1 VKRLVVAGV
10 VALLAFTP
18 LAAAAPRQT
27 VTTTVTKTERQI
39 PFTQTQTQP
48 APAQQ
53 RNQTEAKVVAAL
65 LAVPKVKDWVG
76 RYPKKSLVTQ
86 GTYDAQ
92 YADWDVKVWSGP
104 AGEIATGRVDDTTGI
119 VTEAWTGPQVA
130 WHMARGGPGAFGGK
144 KINSL
149 GVWLAFCVVFLV
161 GLADL
166 RRPLSLRNLHLLALL
181 SFSVSLWYFNHGRI
195 FTSVPL
201 VYPGLAYL
209 LGRMIWVGIRDRPPP
224 VSRPLW
230 PVWVLAAATVF
241 LCGFKVGLNVR
252 DSNVIDVGY
261 AGPIGAQ
268 RIAHGQS
275 PYGNFPVED
284 DLKPCGPADRE
295 GEIRARIQTNGRCES
310 ANPNGD
316 TYGPISYIAY
326 IPGYAIFGWSGQ
338 WDDLPASHFTAIAF
352 DLLCVL
358 GLGLAGRRFGGNRLG
373 ITLAFAWAAYPFS
386 QYASMS
392 NTNDAIMPAFL
403 IWGFWLCTSAWARGA
418 FVGLASWTKF
428 GALLVAPL
436 WATYP
441 EFRKSRRTALIFA
454 AGFALATAAAFWVLL
469 LEPSPLHAARVF
481 WDRTIPPQV
490 NRQSPFSL
498 WDWRQYHAGLPD
510 LHWLQRVLQVL
521 LVAGSA
527 AVAFLPRRK
536 SPLQLAALTG
546 AVLIGFELVLT
557 HWFYLYLPWFFA
569 FAAYAVLAAEP
580 SPEPAKAT
588 VRDEHEQR
596 ELVTAG

>member
-1 VKRLVVAGV
+1 MKRLVAAGV
-10 VALLAFTP
+10 VALLVSVPA
-18 LAAAAPRQT
+18 AAAAPP
-27 VTTTVTKTERQI
+27 TVTKTVTATERQL

-166 RRPLSLRNLHLLALL
+166 RRPLSLRNLDLLALL

-268 RIAHGQS
+268 RIVHGQS

-284 DLKPCGPADRE
+284 DLKP
-295 GEIRARIQTNGRCES
+295 
-310 ANPNGD
+310 
-316 TYGPISYIAY
+316 
-326 IPGYAIFGWSGQ
+326 
-338 WDDLPASHFTAIAF
+338 
-352 DLLCVL
+352 
-358 GLGLAGRRFGGNRLG
+358 
-373 ITLAFAWAAYPFS
+373 
-386 QYASMS
+386 
-392 NTNDAIMPAFL
+392 
-403 IWGFWLCTSAWARGA
+403 
-418 FVGLASWTKF
+418 
-428 GALLVAPL
+428 
-436 WATYP
+436 
-441 EFRKSRRTALIFA
+441 
-454 AGFALATAAAFWVLL
+454 
-469 LEPSPLHAARVF
+469 
-481 WDRTIPPQV
+481 
-490 NRQSPFSL
+490 
-498 WDWRQYHAGLPD
+498 
-510 LHWLQRVLQVL
+510 
-521 LVAGSA
+521 
-527 AVAFLPRRK
+527 
-536 SPLQLAALTG
+536 
-546 AVLIGFELVLT
+546 
-557 HWFYLYLPWFFA
+557 
-569 FAAYAVLAAEP
+569 
-580 SPEPAKAT
+580 
-588 VRDEHEQR
+588 
-596 ELVTAG
+596 